1 MQEEPKI
8 VTSKFKHT
16 PVLLKE
22 VIQALGQ
29 LPNELLKKG
38 HILDATV
45 GGGGHAAS
53 ILKNYPNIHLI
64 GLDQDPRAVS
74 AASERLQGFNG
85 RVKIVQSNFSEF
97 VPAEKMSFILA
108 DLGVSSPQIDEAERG
123 FSFQK
128 DGPLDMRFNRNQELT
143 CSDIIENY
151 SESELSEIL
160 WKLGEEEE
168 SRRIAKFIVERREVK
183 KFKSTTDLANVIKL
197 AKRKRTKKHS
207 ATKSFQALR
216 MAVNSELESLS
227 KCLEVLKN
235 KLKKSGKIVVISFH
249 SLEDRI
255 AKQSFKT
262 QPNLVEKKIPIFNDT
277 TREKFTVSKVLLPTN
292 DEISMNPRSRSAK
305 MRVIKKL

>member
-1 MQEEPKI
+1 MRI
-8 VTSKFKHT
+8 KHI
-16 PVLLKE
+16 PVLLDHS
-22 VIQALGQ
+22 IDQ
-29 LPNELLKKG
+29 LITDPNG
-38 HILDATV
+38 IYVDCTF
-45 GGGGHAAS
+45 GRGGHS
-53 ILKNYPNIHLI
+53 KKIL
-64 GLDQDPRAVS
+64 
-74 AASERLQGFNG
+74 ERLSNKGKLIAFDLDNEAMEESKAIKKNNFQFH
-85 RVKIVQSNFSEF
+85 KTNFSQIGN
-97 VPAEKMSFILA
+97 FIEDDSLMGA
-108 DLGVSSPQIDEAERG
+108 LIDCGVSSPQLDEPERG

-277 TREKFTVSKVLLPTN
+277 TKEKFTVSKVFLPTN

>member
-1 MQEEPKI
+1 MRI
-8 VTSKFKHT
+8 KHI
-16 PVLLKE
+16 PVLLDHS
-22 VIQALGQ
+22 IDQ
-29 LPNELLKKG
+29 LITDPNG
-38 HILDATV
+38 IYVDCTF
-45 GGGGHAAS
+45 GRGGHS
-53 ILKNYPNIHLI
+53 KKIL
-64 GLDQDPRAVS
+64 
-74 AASERLQGFNG
+74 ERLSNKGKLIAFDLDNEAMEESKAIKKNNFQFH
-85 RVKIVQSNFSEF
+85 KTNFSQIGN
-97 VPAEKMSFILA
+97 FIEDDSLMGA
-108 DLGVSSPQIDEAERG
+108 LIDCGVSSPQLDEPERG

-249 SLEDRI
+249 SLEDRL

-277 TREKFTVSKVLLPTN
+277 TKEKFTVSKVLLPTN

-305 MRVIKKL
+305 MRVIEKL

>member
-1 MQEEPKI
+1 MRI
-8 VTSKFKHT
+8 KHI
-16 PVLLKE
+16 PVLLDQS
-22 VIQALGQ
+22 IDQ
-29 LPNELLKKG
+29 LITDPNG
-38 HILDATV
+38 IYVDCTF
-45 GGGGHAAS
+45 GRGGHSRKILEKLSHKGKLIAFDLDNEAMEESKS
-53 ILKNYPNIHLI
+53 IKKKNFQFH
-64 GLDQDPRAVS
+64 
-74 AASERLQGFNG
+74 
-85 RVKIVQSNFSEF
+85 KTNFSQIGNFFEDDSLMG
-97 VPAEKMSFILA
+97 VLI
-108 DLGVSSPQIDEAERG
+108 DCGVSSPQLDEPERG

-183 KFKSTTDLANVIKL
+183 KFKNTTDLANVIKL

>member
-1 MQEEPKI
+1 MTWQIIDSNYEQAKI
-8 VTSKFKHT
+8 T
-16 PVLLKE
+16 
-22 VIQALGQ
+22 VIG
-29 LPNELLKKG
+29 
-38 HILDATV
+38 V
-45 GGGGHAAS
+45 GGGGGNSVNHIIKSGIKGVEFICANTDSQDLSKVQKAKK
-53 ILKNYPNIHLI
+53 IKLGEEFTK
-64 GLDQDPRAVS
+64 GLGAGNDP
-74 AASERLQGFNG
+74 
-85 RVKIVQSNFSEF
+85 
-97 VPAEKMSFILA
+97 
-108 DLGVSSPQIDEAERG
+108 ERG
-123 FSFQK
+123 ISFQK

>member
-1 MQEEPKI
+1 MRI
-8 VTSKFKHT
+8 KHI
-16 PVLLKE
+16 PVLLDQS
-22 VIQALGQ
+22 IDQ
-29 LPNELLKKG
+29 LITDPNG
-38 HILDATV
+38 IYVDCTF
-45 GGGGHAAS
+45 GRGGHS
-53 ILKNYPNIHLI
+53 RKIL
-64 GLDQDPRAVS
+64 
-74 AASERLQGFNG
+74 ERLTDKGKLIAFDLDNEAMEESKSIKKKNFQFH
-85 RVKIVQSNFSEF
+85 KTNFSQIGNFFEDDSLMG
-97 VPAEKMSFILA
+97 VLI
-108 DLGVSSPQIDEAERG
+108 DCGVSSPQLDEPERG

-128 DGPLDMRFNRNQELT
+128 DGPLDMRFNKNQELT

-151 SESELSEIL
+151 SEKELSQIL

-168 SRRIAKFIVERREVK
+168 SRRIAKFIVKRRKVK
-183 KFKSTTDLANVIKL
+183 RFESTTDLADVIEL

>member
-1 MQEEPKI
+1 MRI
-8 VTSKFKHT
+8 KHI
-16 PVLLKE
+16 PVLLDQS
-22 VIQALGQ
+22 IDQ
-29 LPNELLKKG
+29 LITDPNG
-38 HILDATV
+38 IYVDCTF
-45 GGGGHAAS
+45 GRGGHSRKILEKLSHKGKLIAFDLDNEAMEESKS
-53 ILKNYPNIHLI
+53 IKKKNFQFH
-64 GLDQDPRAVS
+64 
-74 AASERLQGFNG
+74 
-85 RVKIVQSNFSEF
+85 KTNFSQIGNFFEDDSLMG
-97 VPAEKMSFILA
+97 VLI
-108 DLGVSSPQIDEAERG
+108 DCGVSSPQLDEPERG

-128 DGPLDMRFNRNQELT
+128 DGPLDMRFNKNQELT

-151 SESELSEIL
+151 SEKELSQIL

-168 SRRIAKFIVERREVK
+168 SRRIAKFIVKRREVK
-183 KFKSTTDLANVIKL
+183 RFESTTDLADVIEL